1 MEFLNARRAAQRRA
15 VRAVLV
21 ALALCAAGFA
31 MPRAAAQADGVEFA
45 VKATYLYKFA
55 PFVEWPASAF
65 ASPADPFVLCL
76 AGTDRVTELAEEA
89 ARGQVVD
96 RRPIV
101 VRHLATVTAE
111 TRCHILYVALRGAA
125 AVAAL
130 ERVRGT
136 PVLTVTD
143 AARDPRAQG
152 IVNFVIEGNRVR
164 FEIDLGAA
172 AENHLVVSS
181 KLAALALRVR
191 TKS

>member
-1 MEFLNARRAAQRRA
+1 MELLSVRRAAQRRA
-15 VRAVLV
+15 ARAVLV

-31 MPRAAAQADGVEFA
+31 APRAAAQADGVEFA

-65 ASPADPFVLCL
+65 ASPTDPFALCL
-76 AGTDRVTELAEEA
+76 AGADRVTELVEEA
-89 ARGQVVD
+89 VRGQVVD

-111 TRCHILYVALRGAA
+111 ARCHILYVALRGAA

-130 ERVRGT
+130 DRVRGT

-152 IVNFVIEGNRVR
+152 IVNFVIEDNRVR

-172 AENHLVVSS
+172 TENHLVVSS

-191 TKS
+191 SRP

>member
-1 MEFLNARRAAQRRA
+1 MEFLSVPRAARMRAARA
-15 VRAVLV
+15 VVLALGACAS
-21 ALALCAAGFA
+21 ALAA
-31 MPRAAAQADGVEFA
+31 PRAAAQADGVEYA

-65 ASPADPFVLCL
+65 ASPAEPFVLCV
-76 AGTDRVTELAEEA
+76 AGADRVTELVEDAV
-89 ARGQVVD
+89 RGQAVA

-111 TRCHILYVALRGAA
+111 AHCHILYVALRGAA

-143 AARDPRAQG
+143 AASDPRAQG
-152 IVNFVIEGNRVR
+152 IVNFVIDDNRVR

-172 AENHLVVSS
+172 ADNQLVVSS

-191 TKS
+191 ARS